1 MRSDAGGYGELPRA
15 VRAAA
20 GELWRLP
27 PGEGIPSAWGLP
39 EWRPPEP
46 SRLAEECR
54 WPAGAALQHGPGV
67 RVFLLSRSSALV
79 FSEREERLLPGGTC
93 RLGLEIR

>member
-1 MRSDAGGYGELPRA
+1 MRSDAGSYGELPRA

-27 PGEGIPSAWGLP
+27 PGEGIPGAWGLP
-39 EWRPPEP
+39 ARRLPEP
-46 SRLAEECR
+46 WPAEERR
-54 WPAGAALQHGPGV
+54 WPAGAALQHGRGV
-67 RVFLLSRSSALV
+67 RVFLLSRSSSLV
-79 FSEREERLLPGGTC
+79 FREWEERLLPGGTC